1 MKKTDIRDRVL
12 ELEQRLVKR
21 KDTLSAQADERERLT
36 EACRTSGDHVF
47 EWVMTT
53 GSDVVQAC
61 EFCHVPS
68 GGASPEQLR
77 RNLTVG

>member
-1 MKKTDIRDRVL
+1 MKKIDIRDRVL

-21 KDTLSAQADERERLT
+21 KDTLSAQADERDRLT

-47 EWVMTT
+47 EWVMV
-53 GSDVVQAC
+53 GSERGAGLRVLP
-61 EFCHVPS
+61 HP
-68 GGASPEQLR
+68 GGASTEQLR